1 MDNLFF
7 LTIFL
12 LIMITDS
19 KPHSLTL
26 KCTGVRS
33 RILNETQVTKS
44 SGEKVCLYQGQLYFK
59 YYVGNT
65 YLDCC
70 DVWRMCH
77 IGFKKLLHRTR
88 RVENWEQKACF
99 VWKGQRFSP
108 LLSLFIIGCFHSYYG
123 EYTGFAIKPV
133 RFKSNS
139 CSQPPWEF
147 WNNLYLSFI
156 LLICKMELK

>member
-1 MDNLFF
+1 MDNLFL

-26 KCTGVRS
+26 KCTGVRN

-65 YLDCC
+65 YFDCC
-70 DVWRMCH
+70 DV
-77 IGFKKLLHRTR
+77 
-88 RVENWEQKACF
+88 
-99 VWKGQRFSP
+99 
-108 LLSLFIIGCFHSYYG
+108 
-123 EYTGFAIKPV
+123 
-133 RFKSNS
+133 
-139 CSQPPWEF
+139 
-147 WNNLYLSFI
+147 
-156 LLICKMELK
+156 